1 MEFTVRVE
9 VPEGLE
15 KAVAEVLDDY
25 FIREDIAEEIQT
37 WLWLELSH
45 VAEEVQHPN
54 DIKVTIEA

>member
-9 VPEGLE
+9 VPERLE

-25 FIREDIAEEIQT
+25 FIRENIAEEIQT
-37 WLWLELSH
+37 WLWLELTDKP
-45 VAEEVQHPN
+45 QHPN